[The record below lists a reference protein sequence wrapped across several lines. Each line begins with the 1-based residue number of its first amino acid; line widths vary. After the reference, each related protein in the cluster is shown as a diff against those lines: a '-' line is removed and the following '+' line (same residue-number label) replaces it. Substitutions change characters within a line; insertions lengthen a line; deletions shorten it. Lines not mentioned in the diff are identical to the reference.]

1 MIRSHST
8 PNSHTAARLARL
20 QILIGA
26 FLNGEMTRGD
36 MADLLQ
42 LSLSGIRPYIKDLR
56 HVITVDRWIDP
67 TTYSP
72 GDPVYRLAVSAV
84 EATAY
89 MATLGDAPAALPVRT
104 VRSEM
109 GKAQRD
115 PGRHFHILADDAHYA
130 IRISRAAPS
139 RDPMVAALF
148 GAGPASV
155 GAHA

>member
-1 MIRSHST
+1 MTRSHST
-8 PNSHTAARLARL
+8 PNSHTATRLTRL
-20 QILIGA
+20 RILVGA

-56 HVITVDRWIDP
+56 HIIVVDRYIDP

-72 GDPVYRLAVSAV
+72 GDPVYCLAVTAA

-89 MATLGDAPAALPVRT
+89 MATLGNAPAAPPVRAA
-104 VRSEM
+104 RSEM
-109 GKAQRD
+109 SKAQRD
-115 PGRHFHILADDAHYA
+115 PYRHFHIMADDAHYA
-130 IRISRAAPS
+130 IRVSRAAPA
-139 RDPMVAALF
+139 RDPLVAAFF
-148 GAGPASV
+148 GTPAGSM

>member
-1 MIRSHST
+1 MIRCHST

-20 QILIGA
+20 RILVGA

-56 HVITVDRWIDP
+56 HIITVDRWIDP

-89 MATLGDAPAALPVRT
+89 MDTLGDAPGVLQMRPSTMDIAA
-104 VRSEM
+104 
-109 GKAQRD
+109 RD
-115 PGRHFHILADDAHYA
+115 PRRHFHILSDDEHYA
-130 IRISRAAPS
+130 VRISRVGPF
-139 RDPMVAALF
+139 RHWMDTVLF
-148 GAGPASV
+148 GTGPAKKEAYAS
-155 GAHA
+155 